1 MASASSR
8 NTFFTASGRSLNP
21 EPKPNV
27 CHPCPDHEN
36 NTSSCEDSLGLWA
49 GLEPSLPPQPP
60 SPPVHDAV
68 AQAVPVALQVGDGE
82 RRQAPDREPLVLPRQ
97 HVLSQV
103 DLLVHHG
110 KLHLWE
116 LAGNNLRTRAR
127 YSGVLPTA
135 ECHPAVPCLPTPTS
149 VRSRM

>member
-1 MASASSR
+1 MASVSSR
-8 NTFFTASGRSLNP
+8 NTFVTASGMSLNP
-21 EPKPNV
+21 EPSSNV
-27 CHPCPDHEN
+27 CHPRPDQEN
-36 NTSSCEDSLGLWA
+36 TTSSCEGSLGLWA
-49 GLEPSLPPQPP
+49 GLKPASLPSP
-60 SPPVHDAV
+60 SPPVHDAA
-68 AQAVPVALQVGDGE
+68 AQAVPVALQVRDGE

-97 HVLSQV
+97 HILSQV

-116 LAGNNLRTRAR
+116 LAGNNLRTRGS

-149 VRSRM
+149 VCSRM